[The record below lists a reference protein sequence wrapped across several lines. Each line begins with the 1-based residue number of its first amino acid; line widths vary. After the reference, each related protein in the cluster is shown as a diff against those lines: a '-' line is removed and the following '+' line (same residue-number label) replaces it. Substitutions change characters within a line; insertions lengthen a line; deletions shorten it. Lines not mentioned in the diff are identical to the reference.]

1 MGYPAATGPGASLTD
16 ATRARDLAPTAF
28 WRRNCSRRS
37 TGMVGL
43 FISARRARR
52 SGGKGRQGGAAGSQK
67 HGAVC
72 ADRLAKKRTARAS
85 GVFIDALN
93 LPPITRESP
102 LRQSVD
108 RKKPAVGLS
117 RPQISGL
124 RGWGATLL
132 SSRVE

>member
-72 ADRLAKKRTARAS
+72 ADRLAKKRTARAAMFS
-85 GVFIDALN
+85 LA
-93 LPPITRESP
+93 PQHHH
-102 LRQSVD
+102 QSCAY
-108 RKKPAVGLS
+108 RRCTNPRTGKSQLS
-117 RPQISGL
+117 AS
-124 RGWGATLL
+124 RGP
-132 SSRVE
+132 